1 MNVKE
6 LFKGIALI
14 IDDEIYEENSTI
26 YPILTQ
32 IQCWNIPYLKYDKLP
47 PCEIIENLKGISF
60 VLLDW
65 KLNSSISPSELLEGV
80 NLPKRA
86 QESDEDDNIAFLTQ
100 LKNECFCPI
109 FIFTNENVDEIKT
122 RLKQERLYSDKKC
135 NVFLI
140 KSKSDFQTKDSLS
153 NELDKWLKE
162 NPSIYLLKEWD
173 NAYQNAKTKLF
184 IDFQRRS
191 SYWPSILWKTY
202 SEDGVNPSSELGDLL
217 DRNIKSQITP
227 MSLDSE
233 VFNNSNIK
241 YDKTEILE
249 CLSRQRFIDNSFL
262 DPDTPNTGDV
272 FNYNHSFF
280 INIRPC
286 CDLIE
291 RNRDCTAD
299 EVILYLLKCDSVKKQ
314 SSIGKR
320 FCPHYGKFQDSE
332 VSYIIYP
339 ICNKYMVEIKFK
351 ELSQK
356 QWKEIKDKRIGCLLP
371 PFLTNLQMKYSA
383 YLQRQGL
390 PRLPVELFETTEEK
404 IDKQASDTEAN
415 SK

>member
-14 IDDEIYEENSTI
+14 IDDEIHEKTSTI
-26 YPILTQ
+26 NLILTQ
-32 IQCWNIPYLKYDKLP
+32 IQDWDIPYLKYDKLP
-47 PCEIIENLKGISF
+47 PREIIKNLKGISF

-65 KLNSSISPSELLEGV
+65 KLNSSISSSDLLEGT
-80 NLPKRA
+80 NLPKGI

-100 LKNECFCPI
+100 LKDECFCPI
-109 FIFTNENVDEIKT
+109 FIFTNENMDEIKT
-122 RLKQERLYSDKKC
+122 RLKKESLYSDEQC
-135 NVFLI
+135 SVFLI
-140 KSKSDFQTKDSLS
+140 KAKSDFRTPGSLT

-173 NAYQNAKTKLF
+173 NAYQNAKAKVF
-184 IDFQRRS
+184 IDFQGRS

-217 DRNIKSQITP
+217 DRNIKSQIIP
-227 MSLDSE
+227 MSIDSE
-233 VFNNSNIK
+233 VFNNDDIK

-249 CLSRQRFIDNSFL
+249 CLSRQRFIDKSFL

-272 FNYNHSFF
+272 FDFDDSFF

-286 CDLIE
+286 CDLIVRGTKASNDKIE
-291 RNRDCTAD
+291 
-299 EVILYLLKCDSVKKQ
+299 LYLLKSMKIDEFK
-314 SSIGKR
+314 
-320 FCPHYGKFQDSE
+320 
-332 VSYIIYP
+332 
-339 ICNKYMVEIKFK
+339 EIKDLFSENYGNFK
-351 ELSQK
+351 SSDAEYIVYPFYKRYLMKIKFRKLLQK

-390 PRLPVELFETTEEK
+390 PRLPAELFETTEERF
-404 IDKQASDTEAN
+404 DKQTSDTEA
-415 SK
+415 SPK

>member
-14 IDDEIYEENSTI
+14 IDDEIHEENSTI
-26 YPILTQ
+26 NPILTQ
-32 IQCWNIPYLKYDKLP
+32 IQRWNIPYLKYDKLP

-65 KLNSSISPSELLEGV
+65 KLNSSISPSELLKGV
-80 NLPKRA
+80 NLPKRV

-135 NVFLI
+135 NIFLI
-140 KSKSDFQTKDSLS
+140 KSKSDFQTKNSLS

-233 VFNNSNIK
+233 IFNNDNIK
-241 YDKTEILE
+241 YDKIEILD

-262 DPDTPNTGDV
+262 DSDTPNTGDV
-272 FNYNHSFF
+272 FDFDDSFF

-286 CDLIE
+286 CDLISRGNKASNDKIE
-291 RNRDCTAD
+291 
-299 EVILYLLKCDSVKKQ
+299 LYLLKSMKID
-314 SSIGKR
+314 
-320 FCPHYGKFQDSE
+320 
-332 VSYIIYP
+332 
-339 ICNKYMVEIKFK
+339 EIKEIKDLFSEKYGNFK
-351 ELSQK
+351 SSDAEYIVYPFYKKYLMKIKFRKLLQK
-356 QWKEIKDKRIGCLLP
+356 QWKEMKDKRIGCLLP
-371 PFLTNLQMKYSA
+371 PFLTSLQMKYSA

-390 PRLPVELFETTEEK
+390 PRLPIELFEATEEK
-404 IDKQASDTEAN
+404 IDKQTSDTEVN